1 MNENNKILNEYRR
14 ESLSST
20 NQTVITKIYEQ
31 IDCEAF
37 QQLLI
42 QESVEIKRKKIIID
56 RDVQIQQVL
65 KLNGIESII
74 QFKGGS
80 LVFEGTTI
88 DSIFD
93 EECYIQGFQIDVC
106 QNTPCIRVHYRNLMI
121 MACSIENF
129 QNRGVFI
136 KFDNSLI
143 INDTILNGFSVL
155 VCCEG
160 NGKKL
165 SINHSIIQSDYQQQ
179 QQSILIH
186 ADNLGEFGLD
196 ITNSIIE
203 GSSIIVTNSNNV
215 EVKIQDNEFKNQQIS
230 ISFENVQNKSIII
243 EKNIFFRSMDY
254 AIKMNNIVVDKLQL
268 IKNTISKCRIGLFL
282 QNVIEFC
289 PLIKHIK
296 PICLKQNVMTNMEQT
311 AIIIRE
317 VICMEI
323 DEINIQD
330 NTIGMDIDISTS
342 KMSEQIPIN
351 PFIISIKN
359 STISSNRIHGIFI
372 NSNLSYNPINLQI
385 SKSAFYSNCN
395 ALNLSHQGE
404 PHDRIFKVNINNSQF
419 QDNNFSNSNSNYEL
433 NIINTNIVINKQL
446 YFNSRSKTCQIM

>member
-1 MNENNKILNEYRR
+1 MNENNILNENRR

-20 NQTVITKIYEQ
+20 NQTVDTPTYELM
-31 IDCEAF
+31 DSEAF

-42 QESVEIKRKKIIID
+42 QEIVEVKRKKIIID
-56 RDVQIQQVL
+56 RDVLIQQVL
-65 KLNGIESII
+65 KLSGIESII
-74 QFKGGS
+74 QFKEGS
-80 LVFEGTTI
+80 LIFEGITI

-93 EECYIQGFQIDVC
+93 EECSIQGFQIEVF
-106 QNTPCIRVHYRNLMI
+106 QISPCIRVHCRNLMI
-121 MACSIENF
+121 MACSVDNF
-129 QNRGVFI
+129 QNRGMFI

-143 INDTILNGFSVL
+143 INDTTMNGFQVL
-155 VCCEG
+155 LGCEG
-160 NGKKL
+160 NGTKL
-165 SINHSIIQSDYQQQ
+165 SINHSIIQSDWQQ
-179 QQSILIH
+179 QQSVLIH
-186 ADNLGEFGLD
+186 GDNLVEFVME

-203 GSSIIVTNSNNV
+203 GSSVIITNSKNV
-215 EVKIQDNEFKNQQIS
+215 EVRIQDNEFKNQQIS
-230 ISFENVQNKSIII
+230 ISFENLQNKSIVI
-243 EKNIFFRSMDY
+243 EKNVFFRSIDY

-289 PLIKHIK
+289 PLVKQIK
-296 PICLKQNVMTNMEQT
+296 PICLKQNVITNMEQT

-317 VICMEI
+317 VVCMEI

-330 NTIGMDIDISTS
+330 NTIGMDIDISTN
-342 KMSEQIPIN
+342 KMPEQNTIN

-395 ALNLSHQGE
+395 ALNLSHQGVS
-404 PHDRIFKVNINNSQF
+404 HDKIFKINIYSSQF
-419 QDNNFSNSNSNYEL
+419 QDNNFSNQNSNYEL
-433 NIINTNIVINKQL
+433 NINNTNIIHNKQL
-446 YFNSRSKTCQIM
+446 FINSRSKTCLIM